1 MEKQLYTVAE
11 AARLFGRTNEELRDA
26 IKSGVLPGTLT
37 HNIGDFMI
45 RAEDLAAYLKR
56 SKAEMSLE
64 GNKTKVLIIDDEIN
78 FANIIK
84 LELERDPRLAVRYA
98 SWGRDGLRI
107 AQEFNP
113 DLCLI
118 DFMLPDTTG
127 EQVLTQLR
135 ELQSAKATKVVVYS
149 AHTREAIASNPDLED
164 RLLKLGADEFMSKS
178 AGLRALLVKVYTLLG
193 LETTTKIVRRPGI
206 TGQQTK
212 P

>member
-37 HNIGDFMI
+37 HNIGDYMI
-45 RAEDLAAYLKR
+45 RSDDLAAYLKR
-56 SKAEMSLE
+56 SKNDMHPD
-64 GNKTKVLIIDDEIN
+64 NKTKVLIIDDEIN

-84 LELERDPRLAVRYA
+84 LELERDPRLSVRYA

-107 AQEFNP
+107 AQEFTP

-127 EQVLTQLR
+127 EQVLSQLR
-135 ELQSAKATKVVVYS
+135 ELQSAKETKVVVYS

-193 LETTTKIVRRPGI
+193 LETTTKVVRRPGI
-206 TGQQTK
+206 TGQK
-212 P
+212 PM